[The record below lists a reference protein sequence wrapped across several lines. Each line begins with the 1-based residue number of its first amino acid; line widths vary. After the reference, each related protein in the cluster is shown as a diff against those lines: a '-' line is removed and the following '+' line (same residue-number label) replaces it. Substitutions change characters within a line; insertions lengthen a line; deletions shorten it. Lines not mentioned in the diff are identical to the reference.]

1 MANTTNKKEKKSVAQ
16 TAWEKVCEKV
26 NKKISDN
33 SLSSEANVCAILW
46 KNPDFYRTYDNISLD
61 DFQNNIWK
69 VYFEI
74 GRQIIVDEQ
83 KNTLD
88 ELTVNF
94 YLQKHEKLQA
104 KFEEF
109 GGYNVIEQAKEYV
122 DISNID
128 GYVSDLHKFKTLK
141 QMSDLGFPIAQN
153 FSKYMDMSLEEIY
166 QYYDALLN
174 HTFLNAETNVKTYN
188 VADGIFE
195 LIDKMDK
202 GETFGMPLSGSDII
216 SNQIAGVQEGN
227 IYSLMMSSGGGKSF
241 LVCRWLLPSIIN
253 SNEKICMIINEEDE
267 TRVQKELL
275 IFYANH
281 ILGGNITKTQL
292 RNGGFDEETK
302 ALLYK
307 SAEKIQELKDNNNII
322 IAPLESYNVDIAI
335 KIIKK
340 YSSMGCKYFVLDT
353 LKLGNDAKSENSW
366 LSLQTD
372 LVKLY
377 DVIKPK
383 SKNVALF
390 VTAQLGKQSLTQR
403 YLTNFSIGMS
413 KNIIDTMSCVIL
425 SRLVLEDEKG
435 DEKHSIKCFRLEGK
449 NKKTKIPFKLDEN
462 KNYLIHFVSKNRF
475 GQANGYQI
483 VAEIDYATN
492 HYKEIGYCNIMP
504 EY

>member
-1 MANTTNKKEKKSVAQ
+1 MQ
-16 TAWEKVCEKV
+16 TAWEKACEKV
-26 NKKISDN
+26 NKKISEN

-46 KNPDFYRTYDNISLD
+46 KNPDFYRTYDNITLD

-122 DISNID
+122 DISNME
-128 GYVSDLHKFKTLK
+128 GYVNDLHKFKTLK
-141 QMSDLGFPIAQN
+141 QMSDSGFPIAQN
-153 FSKYMDMSLEEIY
+153 FSKYMDMTLEQIY

-174 HTFLNAETNVKTYN
+174 HTFLNAETEVKTYN

-202 GETFGMPLSGSDII
+202 GETFGMPMYNSDIL
-216 SNQIAGVQEGN
+216 SNHIAGIQQGH
-227 IYSLMMSSGGGKSF
+227 IYMLSMASGGGKSF
-241 LVCRWLLPSIIN
+241 LACRWLLPSIIKE
-253 SNEKICMIINEEDE
+253 NEKICMIINEEDE

-275 IFYANH
+275 VFYANYV
-281 ILGGNITKTQL
+281 LGGHITKTQL

-307 SAEKIQELKDNNNII
+307 SAEKIQELKDSNTII
-322 IAPLESYNVDIAI
+322 IAPIESYNVDIAI
-335 KIIKK
+335 KLIKK

-372 LVKLY
+372 MVKLY

-383 SKNVALF
+383 AKNVSLF
-390 VTAQLGKQSLTQR
+390 VTSQLGKQSLTQR

-413 KNIIDTMSCVIL
+413 KNIIDVMSCVML

-435 DEKHSIKCFRLEGK
+435 EEKNSIKCFRIEG
-449 NKKTKIPFKLDEN
+449 KKTKIPFKLDPD
-462 KNYLIHFVSKNRF
+462 KNYLIFFVTKNRF
-475 GQANGYQI
+475 GEANNYQI
-483 VAEIDYATN
+483 VAEVDYATN
-492 HYKEIGYCNIMP
+492 YYKEVGYCNLMP

>member
-1 MANTTNKKEKKSVAQ
+1 MPKTKKETKTPTQ
-16 TAWEKVCEKV
+16 TAWEKACEKA
-26 NKKISDN
+26 NKKIAEN

-46 KNPDFYRTYDNISLD
+46 KNPELYRTYDNVSLN
-61 DFQNNIWK
+61 DFQSNIWK

-74 GRQIIVDEQ
+74 GRQIILDEQ

-88 ELTVNF
+88 ELTVGF
-94 YLQKHEKLQA
+94 YLQKHSKLQA
-104 KFEEF
+104 KYEEY
-109 GGYNVIEQAKEYV
+109 GGYNTIQQATEYV
-122 DISNID
+122 DVSNID

-141 QMSDLGFPIAQN
+141 QLSDLGFPIAKN
-153 FSKYMDMSLEEIY
+153 FSQYMDMSLEQIY
-166 QYYDALLN
+166 QYYDAILN

-202 GETFGMPLSGSDII
+202 GETFGMPMYGSDIM
-216 SNQIAGVQEGN
+216 SNQIAGIQQGH
-227 IYSLMMSSGGGKSF
+227 IYMLSMASGGGKSF
-241 LVCRWLLPSIIN
+241 LACRWLLPSIIN

-275 IFYANH
+275 VFYANH

-292 RNGGFDEETK
+292 RNGGFDESTK
-302 ALLYK
+302 ELLYK

-322 IAPLESYNVDIAI
+322 IAPLESYNADIAI
-335 KIIKK
+335 KLIKK
-340 YSSMGCKYFVLDT
+340 YSSMGCKFFVLDT

-413 KNIIDTMSCVIL
+413 KNIIDTMSCVML

-435 DEKHSIKCFRLEGK
+435 EEKNSLKCFRLEGK
-449 NKKTKIPFKLDEN
+449 NKRTKIPFHLDPE
-462 KNYLIHFVSKNRF
+462 KNYLVHFITKNRF
-475 GQANGYQI
+475 GEANGYQI
-483 VAEIDYATN
+483 VAEVDYATN
-492 HYKEIGYCNIMP
+492 YYKEVGYCSILP

>member
-1 MANTTNKKEKKSVAQ
+1 MAKTKETKTSTQ
-16 TAWEKVCEKV
+16 TAWEKACEKT
-26 NKKISDN
+26 NKQIAEN
-33 SLSSEANVCAILW
+33 SLSAEANVCAILW
-46 KNPDFYRTYDNISLD
+46 KDPELYRTHDNVSLN

-88 ELTVNF
+88 ELTVGF
-94 YLQKHEKLQA
+94 YLQKHSKLQA
-104 KFEEF
+104 KFEEY
-109 GGYNVIEQAKEYV
+109 GGYDTIQQAKEYV
-122 DISNID
+122 DVSNID
-128 GYVSDLHKFKTLK
+128 GYISDLHKFKTLK
-141 QMSDLGFPIAQN
+141 QLNDLGFPIAKHY
-153 FSKYMDMSLEEIY
+153 SKYMDMSLEQIY

-174 HTFLNAETNVKTYN
+174 HTFLNAETDVKTYN

-195 LIDKMDK
+195 LIAKMDN
-202 GETFGMPLSGSDII
+202 GETFGMPLFGSDII
-216 SNQIAGVQEGN
+216 SNQIAGIQQGH
-227 IYSLMMSSGGGKSF
+227 IYMLSMASGGGKSF
-241 LVCRWLLPSIIN
+241 LTCRWLLPSIIKE
-253 SNEKICMIINEEDE
+253 NEKICMIINEEDE

-292 RNGGFDEETK
+292 RNGGFDKETK
-302 ALLYK
+302 DLLYK
-307 SAEKIQELKDNNNII
+307 AAEKIQELKDKNSII
-322 IAPLESYNVDIAI
+322 IAPLESYNADIAI
-335 KIIKK
+335 KLIKK

-377 DVIKPK
+377 DCIKPK

-403 YLTNFSIGMS
+403 HLTNFAIGMS
-413 KNIIDTMSCVIL
+413 KNIIDTMSCVML

-435 DEKHSIKCFRLEGK
+435 EEKNSLKCFRIEGK
-449 NKKTKIPFKLDEN
+449 RTKIPFKLDPN
-462 KNYLIHFVSKNRF
+462 KNYLVFFITKNRF
-475 GQANGYQI
+475 GEANSYQV
-483 VAEIDYATN
+483 VAEVDYATN
-492 HYKEIGYCNIMP
+492 HYKEVGYCSILP

>member
-1 MANTTNKKEKKSVAQ
+1 MQKTKKGTKTPTQ
-16 TAWEKVCEKV
+16 TAWEKACEKV
-26 NKKISDN
+26 NKKIAEN

-46 KNPDFYRTYDNISLD
+46 KQPELYRTYDNISLS

-88 ELTVNF
+88 ELTVGF
-94 YLQKHEKLQA
+94 YLQKHSKLQE
-104 KFEEF
+104 KYDEY
-109 GGYNVIEQAKEYV
+109 GGYNTIQQATEYV
-122 DISNID
+122 DVSNID
-128 GYVSDLHKFKTLK
+128 GYAKDLHKFKTLK
-141 QMSDLGFPIAQN
+141 QLSDLGFPVAKN
-153 FSKYMDMSLEEIY
+153 FSKYIDMSLEEIY
-166 QYYDALLN
+166 QFYDATLN
-174 HTFLNAETNVKTYN
+174 HIFLNAETNVKTYN

-202 GETFGMPLSGSDII
+202 GETFGMPLNSSNIL
-216 SNQIAGVQEGN
+216 SNQIAGIQQGH
-227 IYSLMMSSGGGKSF
+227 IYMLGMSSGGGKSF
-241 LVCRWLLPSIIN
+241 LTYRWLLPSVI
-253 SNEKICMIINEEDE
+253 SANEKICIIINEEDE
-267 TRVQKELL
+267 TRIQKELL
-275 IFYANH
+275 IFYCNH

-292 RNGGFDEETK
+292 RNGGFNEETK
-302 ALLYK
+302 SLLYK

-340 YSSMGCKYFVLDT
+340 YASMNCKYFVLDT

-366 LSLQTD
+366 LSLQQD
-372 LVKLY
+372 LIRLY
-377 DVIKPK
+377 DCVKPK
-383 SKNVALF
+383 AKNVALF
-390 VTAQLGKQSLTQR
+390 LTAQLGKQSLTQR

-413 KNIIDTMSCVIL
+413 KNIIDVMSCVVL

-435 DEKHSIKCFRLEGK
+435 EEKNSLKCFRLEGK
-449 NKKTKIPFKLDEN
+449 NKRTKIPFNLDPN
-462 KNYLIHFVSKNRF
+462 KNFLVHFVTKNRF
-475 GQANGYQI
+475 GEANGYQI

-492 HYKEIGYCNIMP
+492 YYKEVGYCSILP